1 VSRRIAL
8 VLGGGGLKGFAHIGV
23 LRALAE
29 RSIVPD
35 IYAGTSIGALISAAH
50 ISGTPIEELT
60 ARAEA
65 LRKRDLFRINHMGM
79 LLERMRSPSIYLEE
93 PLRALVGD
101 AVPDVTFA
109 ELPKRLLVNTVDL
122 DRGAR
127 VVWGLPG
134 LEEVSVRD
142 AIYASCALPG
152 FFPPGRVAERMCI
165 DGGVVDNLPVS
176 VASNFADL
184 VIAVD
189 VGSSDQSR
197 ADAASSGFAGTY
209 MRAATM
215 MMHALQQ
222 FPLQHWH
229 GPPMVLIRPRVD
241 DANWL
246 SFSDT
251 AANIAEGY
259 RSATRALE
267 RFESYWDQPNCVF
280 PRRRVQIDVIRDRC
294 TGCGTC
300 VSLAPSIMGLDGSG
314 KAFARTHIVE
324 WSPAEGGF
332 VHECPTAAITATNVD
347 RRSTSVDVH
356 TIHDPTPSGGG
367 SGGEA
372 AADDEESSAASPKR
386 AINATPLLT
395 SSAPVMRCEP
405 PRSRSTST
413 PTVVAIRMLVET
425 TAIT

>member
-1 VSRRIAL
+1 VDVLRPSSSIRPLEASVGRRIAL

-23 LRALAE
+23 LRALEE
-29 RSIVPD
+29 RGIVPD
-35 IYAGTSIGALISAAH
+35 VYAGTSIGALIAAAYL
-50 ISGTPIEELT
+50 GGGVVDDLQ

-65 LRKRDLFRINHMGM
+65 LRKRDLFRINHLGM

-93 PLRALVGD
+93 PLRTLCAG
-101 AVPDVTFA
+101 AIPDVTFA
-109 ELPKRLLVNTVDL
+109 ALPKRLLVNTVDV

-134 LEEVSVRD
+134 LEEFSVRD
-142 AIYASCALPG
+142 AVYASCALPG
-152 FFPPGRVAERMCI
+152 FFPPGRVGDRTCI

-176 VASNFADL
+176 VASQFADL

-197 ADAASSGFAGTY
+197 RDAASAGFAGIY

-222 FPLQHWH
+222 FPLEHWH

-241 DANWL
+241 DAAWL
-246 SFSDT
+246 SFTDT

-259 RSATRALE
+259 RSASRALD
-267 RFESYWDQPNCVF
+267 RFESYWDHPNCVY
-280 PRRRVQIDVIRDRC
+280 PRRRVQIDVNRDLC

-300 VSLAPSIMGLDGSG
+300 VSLAPAVMGMDGMG
-314 KAFARTHIVE
+314 KAYARTHIVD

-332 VHECPTAAITATNVD
+332 VHECPTGAISAVNID

-356 TIHDPTPSGGG
+356 TMHDPTPSGG
-367 SGGEA
+367 SGVSDV
-372 AADDEESSAASPKR
+372 ADDEESAA
-386 AINATPLLT
+386 
-395 SSAPVMRCEP
+395 
-405 PRSRSTST
+405 
-413 PTVVAIRMLVET
+413 
-425 TAIT
+425 

>member
-1 VSRRIAL
+1 MPTPRQPLRTHGAPVSRRIAL

-50 ISGTPIEELT
+50 ISGTSIEELT

-134 LEEVSVRD
+134 LEDVSVRD

-372 AADDEESSAASPKR
+372 AADDEESSAA
-386 AINATPLLT
+386 
-395 SSAPVMRCEP
+395 
-405 PRSRSTST
+405 
-413 PTVVAIRMLVET
+413 
-425 TAIT
+425 

>member
-1 VSRRIAL
+1 MGRRIAL

-23 LRALAE
+23 LRAIEE
-29 RSIVPD
+29 RGIVPD
-35 IYAGTSIGALISAAH
+35 VYAGTSIGAMIAAAYLGGAS
-50 ISGTPIEELT
+50 IDQLQS
-60 ARAEA
+60 RAEA
-65 LRKRDLFRINHMGM
+65 LRKRDLFRLNHFGM

-93 PLRALVGD
+93 PLRELCSGAI
-101 AVPDVTFA
+101 PDVTFA
-109 ELPKRLLVNTVDL
+109 ALPKRLLVNTVDL
-122 DRGAR
+122 HRGAR

-134 LEEVSVRD
+134 LEDVSVRE
-142 AIYASCALPG
+142 AVYASCALPG
-152 FFPPGRVAERMCI
+152 FFPPGRVGDRTCI

-176 VASNFADL
+176 VASHFADL

-197 ADAASSGFAGTY
+197 RDAESSGFAGIY

-222 FPLQHWH
+222 FPLEHWH

-241 DANWL
+241 DAAWL
-246 SFSDT
+246 SFTDT

-267 RFESYWDQPNCVF
+267 RIDSYWDHPNCVY
-280 PRRRVQIDVIRDRC
+280 PRRRVQIDVNRELC

-300 VSLAPSIMGLDGSG
+300 VSLSPAVMGMDGSG
-314 KAFARTHIVE
+314 KAFARTHIVD

-332 VHECPTAAITATNVD
+332 VHECPTAAISAVNID

-356 TIHDPTPSGGG
+356 TLRDPTPSGGG
-367 SGGEA
+367 DVTPVES
-372 AADDEESSAASPKR
+372 DDEESSAA
-386 AINATPLLT
+386 
-395 SSAPVMRCEP
+395 
-405 PRSRSTST
+405 
-413 PTVVAIRMLVET
+413 
-425 TAIT
+425 

>member
-1 VSRRIAL
+1 MGRRIAL

-23 LRALAE
+23 LRALEE
-29 RSIVPD
+29 RGIVPD
-35 IYAGTSIGALISAAH
+35 VYAGTSIGALIAAAYLGGGV
-50 ISGTPIEELT
+50 IDDLQT
-60 ARAEA
+60 RAES
-65 LRKRDLFRINHMGM
+65 LRKRDLFRINHLGM

-93 PLRALVGD
+93 PLRALCAG
-101 AVPDVTFA
+101 AIPDVTFA
-109 ELPKRLLVNTVDL
+109 ALPKRLLVNTVDL

-134 LEEVSVRD
+134 LEDVSVRE
-142 AIYASCALPG
+142 AVYASCALPG
-152 FFPPGRVAERMCI
+152 FFPPGRVADRTCI

-176 VASNFADL
+176 IASQFADL

-197 ADAASSGFAGTY
+197 RDAASAGFAGIY

-222 FPLQHWH
+222 FPLGHWH

-241 DANWL
+241 DAAWL
-246 SFSDT
+246 SFTDT

-259 RSATRALE
+259 RSATRALD
-267 RFESYWDQPNCVF
+267 RFESFWDHPNCVY
-280 PRRRVQIDVIRDRC
+280 PRRRVQIDVNRELC

-300 VSLAPSIMGLDGSG
+300 VSLAPAVMAMDDMG
-314 KAFARTHIVE
+314 KAYARTHIVD

-332 VHECPTAAITATNVD
+332 VHECPTGAISAVNID

-356 TIHDPTPSGGG
+356 TLHDPTPSGGTG
-367 SGGEA
+367 ASEGAGVP
-372 AADDEESSAASPKR
+372 DDEESAA
-386 AINATPLLT
+386 
-395 SSAPVMRCEP
+395 
-405 PRSRSTST
+405 
-413 PTVVAIRMLVET
+413 
-425 TAIT
+425 

>member
-1 VSRRIAL
+1 VDRRIAL

-23 LRALAE
+23 LRALEE
-29 RSIVPD
+29 RGIVPD
-35 IYAGTSIGALISAAH
+35 VYAGTSIGAMIAAAYLGGSS
-50 ISGTPIEELT
+50 IDDLAS
-60 ARAEA
+60 RAEA
-65 LRKRDLFRINHMGM
+65 LRKRDLFRLNHFGM

-93 PLRALVGD
+93 PLRALVSN
-101 AVPDVTFA
+101 AIPDITFA
-109 ELPKRLLVNTVDL
+109 GLPKRLLVNTVDL

-134 LEEVSVRD
+134 LEDVSVRD

-152 FFPPGRVAERMCI
+152 FFPPGRVGERTCI

-176 VASNFADL
+176 VTSTFADL
-184 VIAVD
+184 IIAVD

-197 ADAASSGFAGTY
+197 TDSASAGFAGIY

-222 FPLQHWH
+222 FPLEHWH

-251 AANIAEGY
+251 PANIAEGY
-259 RSATRALE
+259 RSASRALE
-267 RFESYWDQPNCVF
+267 RFESYWEHPNCVF
-280 PRRRVQIDVIRDRC
+280 PRRRVQIDVIRERC

-300 VSLAPSIMGLDGSG
+300 VSLAPAVMGLDGSG

-332 VHECPTAAITATNVD
+332 VHECPTAAITAMNVD

-356 TIHDPTPSGGG
+356 TLHDPTPSGG
-367 SGGEA
+367 SA
-372 AADDEESSAASPKR
+372 VARPVADDEESSAA
-386 AINATPLLT
+386 
-395 SSAPVMRCEP
+395 
-405 PRSRSTST
+405 
-413 PTVVAIRMLVET
+413 
-425 TAIT
+425 

>member
-1 VSRRIAL
+1 MSRRIAL

-29 RSIVPD
+29 RAIVPD
-35 IYAGTSIGALISAAH
+35 LYAGTSIGALISAAH

-246 SFSDT
+246 SFTDT
-251 AANIAEGY
+251 ESSIEQGYKAAM
-259 RSATRALE
+259 RALE
-267 RFESYWDQPNCVF
+267 RFDSYWDRAGCVF
-280 PRRRVQIDVIRDRC
+280 PRRRVQIDVDVDKC

-300 VSLAPSIMGLDGSG
+300 VALAPAVMGLDATR
-314 KAFARTHIVE
+314 KAFPRTRIVE
-324 WSPAEGGF
+324 WSPADGGF
-332 VHECPTAAITATNVD
+332 VHECPTGAITATNVD
-347 RRSTSVDVH
+347 RRASQASATAEQS
-356 TIHDPTPSGGG
+356 HDPTPSGAGG
-367 SGGEA
+367 
-372 AADDEESSAASPKR
+372 
-386 AINATPLLT
+386 
-395 SSAPVMRCEP
+395 
-405 PRSRSTST
+405 
-413 PTVVAIRMLVET
+413 
-425 TAIT
+425 

>member
-1 VSRRIAL
+1 MLRPSSSIRPPETSVGRRIAL

-23 LRALAE
+23 LRAIEE
-29 RSIVPD
+29 RGIVPD
-35 IYAGTSIGALISAAH
+35 VYAGTSIGAMIAGAYLGGASIDHLQS
-50 ISGTPIEELT
+50 
-60 ARAEA
+60 RAEA
-65 LRKRDLFRINHMGM
+65 LRKRDLFRLNHFGM

-93 PLRALVGD
+93 PLRELCSGAI
-101 AVPDVTFA
+101 PDVTFA
-109 ELPKRLLVNTVDL
+109 ALPKRLLVNTVDL
-122 DRGAR
+122 HRGAR

-134 LEEVSVRD
+134 LEDFPVRD
-142 AIYASCALPG
+142 AVYASCALPG
-152 FFPPGRVAERMCI
+152 FFPPGRVGDRTCI

-176 VASNFADL
+176 VASQFADL

-197 ADAASSGFAGTY
+197 RDAESSGFAGIY

-222 FPLQHWH
+222 FPLEHWH

-241 DANWL
+241 DAAWL
-246 SFSDT
+246 SFTDT

-267 RFESYWDQPNCVF
+267 RIDSYWDHPNCVY
-280 PRRRVQIDVIRDRC
+280 PRRRVQIDVNRELC

-300 VSLAPSIMGLDGSG
+300 VSLSPAVMGMDSSG
-314 KAFARTHIVE
+314 KAFARTHIVD

-332 VHECPTAAITATNVD
+332 VHECPTAAISAVNID

-356 TIHDPTPSGGG
+356 TLRDPTPSGGG
-367 SGGEA
+367 DVSPVES
-372 AADDEESSAASPKR
+372 DDEESSAA
-386 AINATPLLT
+386 
-395 SSAPVMRCEP
+395 
-405 PRSRSTST
+405 
-413 PTVVAIRMLVET
+413 
-425 TAIT
+425 